1 MKKFSKIL
9 VGLLVVVCIVEGF
22 FLYRAYAIPST
33 TLQTARKINRIEQII
48 DKYYKGSVKKS
59 ELEDCTYKGLVAGL
73 GDVYSMYYSEDDFK
87 ELEQSTSGVYYG
99 VGIYLTQDIKTGII
113 TVVKPVKGSPADGS
127 GLKKGDILTKVG
139 NYKLKT
145 SDALDDIVK
154 KIKGAEGT
162 KVKLTF
168 TRNQTSKTYT
178 FTRQSIENP
187 TVETKMLQ
195 DKVGYLQITE
205 FDEVTVSQFRSGL
218 KSLKKQGAEGT
229 KVKLTFTRNQ
239 TSKTYTF
246 TRQSIENPTVETKM
260 LQDKVGYLQITEFDE
275 VTVSQFRSGLKSL
288 KKQGA
293 KKLIIDLRDNPGGL
307 LTSVVDIAGQILPKG
322 TIVYTEDKNGNKKYY
337 KDTKNEQLDMP
348 LCVLVNGNSA
358 SAAEILSGAIKDD
371 KAGTLVGETTFGKG
385 IVQGFFEVGDGS
397 YVKLTYS
404 SYYTPA
410 GHNIHKKGIKPDVE
424 VKDNTKTKAD
434 EQLNK
439 ALSILQK
446 K

>member
-73 GDVYSMYYSEDDFK
+73 GDVYSTYYSEDDFK

-218 KSLKKQGAEGT
+218 KSLKKQGA
-229 KVKLTFTRNQ
+229 
-239 TSKTYTF
+239 
-246 TRQSIENPTVETKM
+246 
-260 LQDKVGYLQITEFDE
+260 
-275 VTVSQFRSGLKSL
+275 
-288 KKQGA
+288 

-322 TIVYTEDKNGNKKYY
+322 TIVYTEDKNGE
-337 KDTKNEQLDMP
+337 KNEFTSDEENQFTKP
-348 LCVLVNGNSA
+348 LVVMMNGYSA
-358 SAAEILSGAIKDD
+358 SASEIFAGAVQDY
-371 KAGTLVGETTFGKG
+371 GTGQIVGTQSYGKG
-385 IVQGFFEVGDGS
+385 VVQQIFDLKDGTS
-397 YVKLTYS
+397 LKLTIAEYF
-404 SYYTPA
+404 TPT
-410 GHNIHKKGIKPDVE
+410 GRNINGEGITPDVE
-424 VKDNTKTKAD
+424 VEYEYDEANPEADNQLDKAI
-434 EQLNK
+434 EVVCQ
-439 ALSILQK
+439 
-446 K
+446 

>member
-1 MKKFSKIL
+1 
-9 VGLLVVVCIVEGF
+9 
-22 FLYRAYAIPST
+22 
-33 TLQTARKINRIEQII
+33 
-48 DKYYKGSVKKS
+48 
-59 ELEDCTYKGLVAGL
+59 
-73 GDVYSMYYSEDDFK
+73 
-87 ELEQSTSGVYYG
+87 
-99 VGIYLTQDIKTGII
+99 
-113 TVVKPVKGSPADGS
+113 
-127 GLKKGDILTKVG
+127 
-139 NYKLKT
+139 
-145 SDALDDIVK
+145 
-154 KIKGAEGT
+154 
-162 KVKLTF
+162 
-168 TRNQTSKTYT
+168 
-178 FTRQSIENP
+178 
-187 TVETKMLQ
+187 
-195 DKVGYLQITE
+195 
-205 FDEVTVSQFRSGL
+205 
-218 KSLKKQGAEGT
+218 
-229 KVKLTFTRNQ
+229 
-239 TSKTYTF
+239 
-246 TRQSIENPTVETKM
+246 M

-348 LCVLVNGNSA
+348 LCVLV
-358 SAAEILSGAIKDD
+358 LSGEIKDD

-439 ALSILQK
+439 AISILQK

>member
-1 MKKFSKIL
+1 MGTEFLKIKESEDAL
-9 VGLLVVVCIVEGF
+9 E
-22 FLYRAYAIPST
+22 
-33 TLQTARKINRIEQII
+33 II
-48 DKYYKGSVKKS
+48 QNLFDKYYTLQS
-59 ELEDCTYKGLVAGL
+59 EEIAVEDAYGRVLS
-73 GDVYSMYYSEDDFK
+73 GDVYSRMDFPPFDKALKDGFAILSQDSFGASEESPKTLEVIDF
-87 ELEQSTSGVYYG
+87 LEAGSTTDKIVEEGKCVEISTGAAMPEGADAVVMVEYCEKMDSA
-99 VGIYLTQDIKTGII
+99 VNILTTVTPTQDVAK
-113 TVVKPVKGSPADGS
+113 KGSDTEES
-127 GLKKGDILTKVG
+127 KLILKKGDVLIKVG
-139 NYKLKT
+139 NYKVKT

-162 KVKLTF
+162 KVNLTF
-168 TRNQTSKTYT
+168 TRNQTTKTYT

-187 TVETKMLQ
+187 TVETKMLKDQ
-195 DKVGYLQITE
+195 IGYLQVTE
-205 FDEVTVSQFRSGL
+205 FDEVTVSQFKSGL
-218 KSLKKQGAEGT
+218 A
-229 KVKLTFTRNQ
+229 
-239 TSKTYTF
+239 
-246 TRQSIENPTVETKM
+246 
-260 LQDKVGYLQITEFDE
+260 
-275 VTVSQFRSGLKSL
+275 SL

-307 LTSVVDIAGQILPKG
+307 LTSVVDIASQILPKG

-358 SAAEILSGAIKDD
+358 SAAEILSGAVKDRNT
-371 KAGTLVGETTFGKG
+371 GTLVGETTFGKG

-434 EQLNK
+434 EQLDK
-439 ALSILQK
+439 AISILQK

>member
-1 MKKFSKIL
+1 MKKKLSKIL

-22 FLYRAYAIPST
+22 FLYRAYVVPSS

-59 ELEDCTYKGLVAGL
+59 DLEDYTYKGLVAGL
-73 GDVYSMYYSEDDFK
+73 GDVYSTYYSESDFK
-87 ELEQSTSGVYYG
+87 ELEESTSGVYYG
-99 VGIYLTQDIKTGII
+99 VGIYMTQDIKTGII

-127 GLKKGDILTKVG
+127 GLKKGDVLIKVG
-139 NYKLKT
+139 NYKVKT

-162 KVKLTF
+162 KVNLTF
-168 TRNQTSKTYT
+168 TRNQTTKTYT
-178 FTRQSIENP
+178 
-187 TVETKMLQ
+187 TVETKMLKDQ
-195 DKVGYLQITE
+195 IGYLQVTE
-205 FDEVTVSQFRSGL
+205 FDEVTVSQFKSGL
-218 KSLKKQGAEGT
+218 A
-229 KVKLTFTRNQ
+229 
-239 TSKTYTF
+239 
-246 TRQSIENPTVETKM
+246 
-260 LQDKVGYLQITEFDE
+260 
-275 VTVSQFRSGLKSL
+275 SL

-307 LTSVVDIAGQILPKG
+307 LTSVVDIASQILPKG

-358 SAAEILSGAIKDD
+358 SAAEILSGAVKDRNT
-371 KAGTLVGETTFGKG
+371 GTLVGETTFGKG

-434 EQLNK
+434 EQLDK
-439 ALSILQK
+439 AISILQK

>member
-1 MKKFSKIL
+1 MKKKLSKIL

-22 FLYRAYAIPST
+22 FLYRAYVVPSS

-59 ELEDCTYKGLVAGL
+59 DLEDYTYKGLVAGL
-73 GDVYSMYYSEDDFK
+73 GDVYSTYYSESDFK
-87 ELEQSTSGVYYG
+87 ELEESTSGVYYG
-99 VGIYLTQDIKTGII
+99 VGIYMTQDIKTGII

-127 GLKKGDILTKVG
+127 GLKKGDVLIKVG
-139 NYKLKT
+139 NYKVKT

-162 KVKLTF
+162 KVNLTF
-168 TRNQTSKTYT
+168 TRNQTTKTYT

-187 TVETKMLQ
+187 TVETKMLKDQ
-195 DKVGYLQITE
+195 IGYLQITE
-205 FDEVTVSQFRSGL
+205 FDEVTVSQFKSGL
-218 KSLKKQGAEGT
+218 A
-229 KVKLTFTRNQ
+229 
-239 TSKTYTF
+239 
-246 TRQSIENPTVETKM
+246 
-260 LQDKVGYLQITEFDE
+260 
-275 VTVSQFRSGLKSL
+275 SL

-307 LTSVVDIAGQILPKG
+307 LTSVVDIASQILPKG

-358 SAAEILSGAIKDD
+358 SAAEILSGAVKDRNT
-371 KAGTLVGETTFGKG
+371 GTLVGETTFGKG

-404 SYYTPA
+404 SYYSPA

-434 EQLNK
+434 EQLDK
-439 ALSILQK
+439 AISILQK

>member
-1 MKKFSKIL
+1 MKKKLSKIL

-22 FLYRAYAIPST
+22 FLYRAYVVPSS

-59 ELEDCTYKGLVAGL
+59 DLEDYTYKGLVAGL
-73 GDVYSMYYSEDDFK
+73 GDVYSTYYSESDFK
-87 ELEQSTSGVYYG
+87 ELEESTSGVYYG
-99 VGIYLTQDIKTGII
+99 VGIYMTQDIKTGII

-127 GLKKGDILTKVG
+127 GLKKGDVLIKVG
-139 NYKLKT
+139 NYKVKT

-162 KVKLTF
+162 KVNLTF
-168 TRNQTSKTYT
+168 TRNQTTKTYT

-187 TVETKMLQ
+187 TVETKMLKDQ
-195 DKVGYLQITE
+195 IGYLQVTE
-205 FDEVTVSQFRSGL
+205 FDEVTVSQFKSGL
-218 KSLKKQGAEGT
+218 A
-229 KVKLTFTRNQ
+229 
-239 TSKTYTF
+239 
-246 TRQSIENPTVETKM
+246 
-260 LQDKVGYLQITEFDE
+260 
-275 VTVSQFRSGLKSL
+275 SL

-307 LTSVVDIAGQILPKG
+307 LTSVVDIASQILPKG
-322 TIVYTEDKNGNKKYY
+322 TIVYTEDKNGNNQLTEVDMSIRAQEHELGIQKSLDLLSLKVGMGAGRYKYDSGGV
-337 KDTKNEQLDMP
+337 KDRNT
-348 LCVLVNGNSA
+348 
-358 SAAEILSGAIKDD
+358 
-371 KAGTLVGETTFGKG
+371 GTLVGETTFGKG

-434 EQLNK
+434 EQLDK
-439 ALSILQK
+439 AISILQK

>member
-73 GDVYSMYYSEDDFK
+73 GDVYSTYYSEDDFK

-218 KSLKKQGAEGT
+218 KSLKKQGANDPMIYNT
-229 KVKLTFTRNQ
+229 N
-239 TSKTYTF
+239 
-246 TRQSIENPTVETKM
+246 
-260 LQDKVGYLQITEFDE
+260 
-275 VTVSQFRSGLKSL
+275 LKSEEGNQEYL
-288 KKQGA
+288 NYIKRKAQNFRESDFKKQE
-293 KKLIIDLRDNPGGL
+293 RF
-307 LTSVVDIAGQILPKG
+307 V
-322 TIVYTEDKNGNKKYY
+322 
-337 KDTKNEQLDMP
+337 
-348 LCVLVNGNSA
+348 
-358 SAAEILSGAIKDD
+358 ILS
-371 KAGTLVGETTFGKG
+371 TCTSTTANGRY
-385 IVQGFFEVGDGS
+385 IVV
-397 YVKLTYS
+397 
-404 SYYTPA
+404 A
-410 GHNIHKKGIKPDVE
+410 RII
-424 VKDNTKTKAD
+424 
-434 EQLNK
+434 
-439 ALSILQK
+439 
-446 K
+446 

>member
-73 GDVYSMYYSEDDFK
+73 GDVYSTYYSEDDFK

-127 GLKKGDILTKVG
+127 GLK
-139 NYKLKT
+139 
-145 SDALDDIVK
+145 
-154 KIKGAEGT
+154 IK
-162 KVKLTF
+162 
-168 TRNQTSKTYT
+168 
-178 FTRQSIENP
+178 
-187 TVETKMLQ
+187 
-195 DKVGYLQITE
+195 
-205 FDEVTVSQFRSGL
+205 
-218 KSLKKQGAEGT
+218 GAEGT

-410 GHNIHKKGIKPDVE
+410 GHNIHKKGIKPDIE
-424 VKDNTKTKAD
+424 VKDNMKTKAD

-439 ALSILQK
+439 AISILQK

>member
-73 GDVYSMYYSEDDFK
+73 GDVYSTYYSEDDFK

-113 TVVKPVKGSPADGS
+113 TVVKPVKGSPADG
-127 GLKKGDILTKVG
+127 
-139 NYKLKT
+139 
-145 SDALDDIVK
+145 
-154 KIKGAEGT
+154 
-162 KVKLTF
+162 
-168 TRNQTSKTYT
+168 
-178 FTRQSIENP
+178 
-187 TVETKMLQ
+187 
-195 DKVGYLQITE
+195 
-205 FDEVTVSQFRSGL
+205 
-218 KSLKKQGAEGT
+218 
-229 KVKLTFTRNQ
+229 
-239 TSKTYTF
+239 
-246 TRQSIENPTVETKM
+246 
-260 LQDKVGYLQITEFDE
+260 
-275 VTVSQFRSGLKSL
+275 SGLKSL